1 MPQFLIDGLAG
12 LSVLRSLVIAGGLF
26 VAGACLVLLLI
37 PVRHFVPRVLRRAL
51 PVWLRRT
58 ALRVS
63 LVITRLR
70 LALVEWLLRR
80 LAPTTTSSSAPK
92 KGAL

>member
-1 MPQFLIDGLAG
+1 MPTWLIDGLAG

-58 ALRVS
+58 ALQGS
-63 LVITRLR
+63 LVITRGR

-80 LAPTTTSSSAPK
+80 LTPTTPTSAPK